1 MSATQLFY
9 TLIWPKEPPP
19 LVDHLLRDFIL
30 TVEGWRNEAIWFT
43 KWNDP
48 EAYAQLTNVLKDL
61 SVDEDQRFLLA
72 PASYP
77 LVTATLGFD
86 QDACRK
92 LIEAFRNDVLL
103 SRNDGQYASPG
114 WSQLT
119 DFVQFENGQRRY
131 SELVG
136 ESIIVDFDSDH
147 CLRIEPESSVLCR
160 EPVPISAED
169 REAILKKLRAALSLI
184 DKTTSTAGRLIRNVT
199 RCIRIR
205 QSAAEL
211 TAAETDPRV
220 IGEIR
225 LHNPQ
230 RDDLTTIKLA
240 DALIHESLHNF
251 LAMYELRY
259 GSFVAYSQSPMIRPV
274 SPWTGNPIPYN
285 AFTHAVFIY
294 FALFMFYK
302 LLYPKL
308 NNTSEQAEVAEMM
321 TKCSRG
327 FRLVNIEHCLNLVGT
342 SPPWL
347 HELYRKMSAEV
358 NDHYI
363 RKRAQTL
370 RSA

>member
-1 MSATQLFY
+1 MSATQLYY

-30 TVEGWRNEAIWFT
+30 AVEGWRNEAIWFT

-48 EAYAQLTNVLKDL
+48 EAYAQLTDVLSDI
-61 SVDEDQRFLLA
+61 SADEDQRFLLA
-72 PASYP
+72 PAAFP
-77 LVTATLGFD
+77 LLTAARAFD
-86 QDACRK
+86 LDSCKK
-92 LIEAFRNDVLL
+92 LLKAFRNDVLL
-103 SRNDGQYASPG
+103 SRDDKQRASPG

-119 DFVQFENGQRRY
+119 DFVQFDNGQRRY
-131 SELVG
+131 SDLLG
-136 ESIIVDFDSDH
+136 DSIIVDFDSDH

-184 DKTTSTAGRLIRNVT
+184 DKTSSTAGRLVRNVT

-205 QSAAEL
+205 QSVAEV

-220 IGEIR
+220 IGEVR

-230 RDDLTTIKLA
+230 RDNLTTIKLA

-251 LAMYELRY
+251 LAMYELRH
-259 GSFVAYSQSPMIRPV
+259 GSFVAYAQNPMIRPV

-294 FALFMFYK
+294 FALFMFYR
-302 LLYPKL
+302 LLYPML
-308 NNTSEQAEVAEMM
+308 SNAPERAEVAEMM

-327 FRLVNIEHCLNLVGT
+327 FRLVKLGDCLNLVGA
-342 SPPWL
+342 SPQWL
-347 HELYRKMSAEV
+347 HELYRKMSDEV
-358 NDHYI
+358 NCHYG
-363 RKRAQTL
+363 KNPTSELRA
-370 RSA
+370 A